1 MTKDDLD
8 LARAK
13 DIAERCGYVW
23 EDLDPIVQGGI
34 FMDAR
39 TIRLGDEARG
49 LRAVPVVATKQ
60 MMAEGG
66 QVASGYVFEGAKLA
80 DDMWD
85 AMIAA
90 SPFAPGDET

>member
-1 MTKDDLD
+1 
-8 LARAK
+8 
-13 DIAERCGYVW
+13 
-23 EDLDPIVQGGI
+23 
-34 FMDAR
+34 
-39 TIRLGDEARG
+39 
-49 LRAVPVVATKQ
+49 VPVVATKQ